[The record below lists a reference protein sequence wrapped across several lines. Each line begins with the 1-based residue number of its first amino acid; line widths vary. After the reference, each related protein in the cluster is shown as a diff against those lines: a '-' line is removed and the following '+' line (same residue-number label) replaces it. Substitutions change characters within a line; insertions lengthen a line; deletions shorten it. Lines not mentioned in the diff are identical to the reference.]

1 MARLWT
7 WKVLLPVIVGVMLI
21 AVAGLAVAGWYYS
34 DQLRQRVLEPDRSPA
49 TPDLEVIGLP
59 EDRVTL
65 RPRPGTDK
73 DGDWTRD
80 GVYGLQWNDGYGQ
93 VGAIV
98 EIDDEHVV
106 REFVPMQGGLE
117 VGDLVRLDS
126 FAWPSDPQHAFGISF
141 EEVTFA
147 SPLSDFPAWFVGGSG
162 DTWVIYVHGR
172 GADRREAL
180 RLLPTVTE
188 LGFPSLIITYRNDP
202 EAPQSP
208 DGFYRFGQT
217 EWEDLEGAVRYAA
230 QHGADELVLVGYS
243 MGGAIVTSFLYNSA
257 LAERVVAVILD
268 APMLNLRD
276 TVDRLAW
283 KQGLPW
289 FLTQIAE
296 KLAEIRFDVDWETMN
311 YLRRADEL
319 TAPVLLFHG
328 DADDTV
334 PVETSDALAE
344 ARPDLVTY
352 SRVEGAGHVRSW
364 NTDPE
369 AYEAAVR
376 AFLMPLVQVAQ
387 HARGGTQG
395 TLVSVLCGRPSM
407 RHLWPQ

>member
-1 MARLWT
+1 VARLWT
-7 WKVLLPVIVGVMLI
+7 WKVLLPVLIGVMLI
-21 AVAGLAVAGWYYS
+21 AVAGLAAGGWYYS
-34 DQLRQRVLEPDRSPA
+34 DQLKQRALEPNLSPA
-49 TPDLEVIGLP
+49 APDLEVIGLP
-59 EDRVTL
+59 EGRVALGPMQETS
-65 RPRPGTDK
+65 K
-73 DGDWTRD
+73 DGDWTKE
-80 GVYGLQWNDGYGQ
+80 GVYGLEWDDGYGQ

-98 EIDDEHVV
+98 EMDDQHVV
-106 REFVPMQGGLE
+106 REFVPMRSNLD

-126 FAWPSDPQHAFGISF
+126 FAWPNDPQQAFGVPF

-147 SPLSDFPAWFVGGSG
+147 SPLGDFPAWFVDGPG

-180 RLLPTVTE
+180 RMLPTVTD

-202 EAPQSP
+202 EALASP

-230 QHGADELVLVGYS
+230 QHGADGLVLVGYS
-243 MGGAIVTSFLYNSA
+243 MGGGIVASFLYRSA
-257 LAERVVAVILD
+257 LAGRVEAVILD
-268 APMLNLRD
+268 APMLNFRD

-283 KQGLPW
+283 KQGVPW
-289 FLTQIAE
+289 LFTQIAE
-296 KLAEIRFDVDWETMN
+296 KLAEVRFDVDWEAMN

-319 TAPVLLFHG
+319 TARILLFQG

-344 ARPDLVTY
+344 GRPDIVTY
-352 SRVEGAGHVRSW
+352 LRVEGAGHVRSW

-376 AFLMPLVQVAQ
+376 GFLTPLVK
-387 HARGGTQG
+387 
-395 TLVSVLCGRPSM
+395 
-407 RHLWPQ
+407 